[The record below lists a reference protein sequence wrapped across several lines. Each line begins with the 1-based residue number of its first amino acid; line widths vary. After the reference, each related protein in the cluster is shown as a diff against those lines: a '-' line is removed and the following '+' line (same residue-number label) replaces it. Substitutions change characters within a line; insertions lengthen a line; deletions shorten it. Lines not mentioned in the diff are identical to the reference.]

1 MQFIYP
7 LFLFALSA
15 IAIPILIHLF
25 NFRKHKTVY
34 FSNLRF
40 IKIIE
45 EQQRKRSRLKNLL
58 ILACRILAIIF
69 LVLAF
74 AQPYIPVD
82 EKNKMQFADI
92 TSIYID
98 NSFSMNAEGKNGIL
112 LEEAKNKAVKI
123 IDAMPANSRF
133 LIITNDMDYQA
144 RHFLNNEQAVNY
156 CTSIKISS
164 AAPGLDKITNL
175 AKQYSIS
182 LNNGKQPKVKLFLI
196 SDFQKSTSLFQ
207 QIVPDSLM
215 TLIPVPVA
223 VQKSPNIYI
232 DTAYF
237 SRPSH
242 HFNQIEQLTA
252 EIINNTGSPLQN
264 LPVQLFINDTLK
276 GISNISVENGTSQKA
291 TFKYTNTYKN
301 IYRGRIEISDFPVTF
316 DNTWYFSYTI
326 NKTLNINEIGFS
338 KPLPWFKALF
348 SQDSGFRYSFQSVNQ
363 INLDILYSS
372 NAIILTNPDL
382 LSSGYIST
390 LEDYLRNG
398 GTVILFPPD
407 TRDLKSMNNMLTT
420 FGMPALEQTDSSGVK
435 LRKINY
441 NHPVFNNAFVK
452 TRRDIE
458 LPELKKTHS
467 FSGWHTASTDWLI
480 ADIFDRN
487 ILIVKKIQKGNLYVF
502 SFPAIT
508 QNMSFFAHPLFV
520 PLIYNICL
528 LSQPAQKTDYT
539 AGNDLTVFV
548 PFSGSENQMLYISN
562 NEIELIP
569 GQRSVGNG
577 TLLFINNI
585 QKAGFYFYAKNHT
598 LLGCLALNYNRNES
612 DLSCFSEKEI
622 KDQFEGNNLDFKLLK
637 AKSDT
642 EFVNTLNEM
651 NKGIRLWRWA
661 LFCAILCIIFEM
673 LLIKLLKD

>member
-74 AQPYIPVD
+74 AQPFIPVD
-82 EKNKMQFADI
+82 EKNKMHVADI
-92 TSIYID
+92 VSIYID
-98 NSFSMNAEGKNGIL
+98 NSFSMNAEGKNGLL
-112 LEEAKNKAVKI
+112 LEEAKSKAIKI

-133 LIITNDMDYQA
+133 LVITNDMDYQA
-144 RHFLNNEQAVNY
+144 RHFLYNEQAVNY
-156 CTSIKISS
+156 CTSVKISP

-182 LNNGKQPKVKLFLI
+182 LNNGKQPKVSLFLI
-196 SDFQKSTSLFQ
+196 SDFQKSTSFIH
-207 QIVPDSLM
+207 QIIPDSLI
-215 TLIPVPVA
+215 TLIPVPVS
-223 VQKSPNIYI
+223 VQNSPNIFI

-237 SRPSH
+237 NKPSH
-242 HFNQIEQLTA
+242 HFNQSEQLTVD
-252 EIINNTGSPLQN
+252 IINNTGNPLQN

-291 TFKYTNTYKN
+291 TFKYTNTSKN
-301 IYRGRIEISDFPVTF
+301 IYKGRIEIADFPVTF

-326 NKTLNINEIGFS
+326 NKTLNINEIGLN
-338 KPLPWFKALF
+338 KPLPWFKSLF
-348 SQDSGFRYSFQSVNQ
+348 SQDSGFRYTFQSVNQ
-363 INLDILYSS
+363 INLDVLYSS

-382 LSSGYIST
+382 LSSGYVSA

-420 FGMPALEQTDSSGVK
+420 FGMPALEHTDTSGVK

-441 NHPVFNNAFVK
+441 NHPVFSNAFVK
-452 TRRDIE
+452 THRDFE
-458 LPELKKTHS
+458 LPELQKTYS
-467 FSGWHTASTDWLI
+467 FSGRHTSPHDWLL
-480 ADIFDRN
+480 ADIFDRQ
-487 ILIVKKIQKGNLYVF
+487 IMIEKKLQKGTLYVF
-502 SFPAIT
+502 SFPAIK
-508 QNMSFFAHPLFV
+508 QNLTFFAHPLFV

-548 PFSGSENQMLYISN
+548 PFTGSENQMLRISN
-562 NEIELIP
+562 NETEMIP
-569 GQRSVGNG
+569 GQRTVGNG

-598 LLGCLALNYNRNES
+598 LLGCLAMNYNRNES

-622 KDQFEGNNLDFKLLK
+622 TDKFEGNNLDFKLLQG
-637 AKSDT
+637 KSDT
-642 EFVNTLNEM
+642 EFINNLNEL

-661 LFCAILCIIFEM
+661 LLCAILCIIFEM
-673 LLIKLLKD
+673 LLIRLLKD